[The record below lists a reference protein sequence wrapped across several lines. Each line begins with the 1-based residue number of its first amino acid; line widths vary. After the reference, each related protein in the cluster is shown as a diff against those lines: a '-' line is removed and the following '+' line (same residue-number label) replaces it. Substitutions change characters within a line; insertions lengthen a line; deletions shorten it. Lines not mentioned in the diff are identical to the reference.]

1 METIAG
7 NVLVACDA
15 TGLLWAA
22 VTLTLAC
29 ARRRGCGSMFRSL
42 VRDETGGS
50 YMAGA
55 VMVFPMKIMLIA
67 IVVELTMLLI
77 ALGGTFYASYVTARS
92 AVVWLSA
99 APQALGAER
108 IRLAAV
114 QAMVPLASS
123 DARCLGPSAPGA
135 GTGGLAYIAAY
146 HRYSPSGPLGDLYL
160 GNKYRY
166 ATVAVSVVIVP
177 SAPNWNSDVTAILNF
192 EHAVRCPILGPLVG
206 HRAPWG
212 GNVYTVTIPA
222 RATLRNEGPRNG
234 GQTLGI
240 NYASE

>member
-77 ALGGTFYASYVTARS
+77 ALGDTFYASYVTARW
-92 AVVWLSA
+92 AVVWLW
-99 APQALGAER
+99 PLPKALGAER
-108 IRLAAV
+108 FVWRPSRRWCRWRRAMPAALDRR
-114 QAMVPLASS
+114 PR
-123 DARCLGPSAPGA
+123 ARG
-135 GTGGLAYIAAY
+135 
-146 HRYSPSGPLGDLYL
+146 R
-160 GNKYRY
+160 
-166 ATVAVSVVIVP
+166 
-177 SAPNWNSDVTAILNF
+177 
-192 EHAVRCPILGPLVG
+192 
-206 HRAPWG
+206 
-212 GNVYTVTIPA
+212 
-222 RATLRNEGPRNG
+222 EG
-234 GQTLGI
+234 
-240 NYASE
+240 

>member
-7 NVLVACDA
+7 NVLVACTRRA
-15 TGLLWAA
+15 APRAA

-29 ARRRGCGSMFRSL
+29 AGWRGCGSMFRSL

-99 APQALGAER
+99 APGARDRADPSRGRPGDGAAGVER
-108 IRLAAV
+108 CPLPWTIGPGRGAGRAGVYRRVPPLQPQWAARRPLSRE
-114 QAMVPLASS
+114 QVPL
-123 DARCLGPSAPGA
+123 R
-135 GTGGLAYIAAY
+135 
-146 HRYSPSGPLGDLYL
+146 H
-160 GNKYRY
+160 
-166 ATVAVSVVIVP
+166 
-177 SAPNWNSDVTAILNF
+177 
-192 EHAVRCPILGPLVG
+192 
-206 HRAPWG
+206 
-212 GNVYTVTIPA
+212 
-222 RATLRNEGPRNG
+222 
-234 GQTLGI
+234 
-240 NYASE
+240 